1 MRWVKTMESIVVC
14 MERIIKFSGRIFA
27 WVMVPLVIALCYEV
41 FARYL
46 FRSPTIWA
54 YEVGYMLMAA
64 IVLLG
69 GAYTLLEG
77 RHIRVDF
84 LYIHF
89 APKTQAI
96 LDVAGFFI
104 LFLPVMSVISYFSV
118 AKAIES
124 LLVWEVS
131 EISPWH
137 PPMWP
142 FRICMAV
149 GFTLLTIQGICEVL
163 KNIARIRRPQGW
175 NKNG

>member
-1 MRWVKTMESIVVC
+1 MRVKTMESIVVC
-14 MERIIKFSGRIFA
+14 LERIMKCSGRIFA
-27 WVMVPLVIALCYEV
+27 WLMLPLVLALCYEV

-46 FRSPTIWA
+46 FHSPTIWA

-64 IVLLG
+64 IFLLG
-69 GAYTLLEG
+69 AAYTLLEG
-77 RHIRVDF
+77 RQICIDF
-84 LYIHF
+84 LSIRF
-89 APKTQAI
+89 APKTRAI
-96 LDVAGFFI
+96 INLVGFFV

-137 PPMWP
+137 PAMWP
-142 FRICMAV
+142 FRTCMAI

-163 KNIARIRRPQGW
+163 KNIARIRRPQGLK
-175 NKNG
+175 KNG